1 VSELPSLEL
10 PPIHVLPPEVAN
22 QIAAGEVVERPA
34 SVVKELVENSLDA
47 GARVVTVSIDGG
59 GVARIAITDDGQ
71 GMSREDLSLSVVR
84 HATSKIRSADDLLG
98 VGTYGFRGEALASIG
113 SVSRLCISSRKRSA
127 EEGCEV
133 RLEGNASPQVR
144 AVGCAVGTTVSVEDL
159 FFNTPARRKFLRT
172 PQTEW
177 GACADTVAR
186 LALPRPD
193 VRFVLRK
200 DGKVVRE
207 YLRRDTVGER
217 VREMWPDETLTEI
230 DGRRG
235 SVHIRAF
242 LGPPER
248 ARTGTTGIAVYV
260 NGRFVRDKLLLRAIG
275 QAYGSTLDGG
285 RYPPGALL
293 VDVPAA
299 QVDVNV
305 HPQKA
310 EVRFATQNEVF
321 ASVVSLL
328 RDGLATAPWARALT
342 GAPSGADD
350 GWSSRFDGAPRGAP
364 SSDFD
369 RSTRP
374 YNVEAARLVP
384 PTPATSSLFAKRE
397 HTESNSE
404 EKYSATHS
412 TERAD
417 ALPAE
422 ASSKDPWGLAPTTD
436 TAAPSPA
443 PAEADYAAVMAA
455 AIAAPPRVVGLSG
468 DTGLP
473 ERQTFGSLH
482 FVAQVRRMF
491 LICEGEWGLV
501 MLDQHAASE
510 RVVFDRLRKSYAS
523 RDVRVQP
530 LLVHETL
537 DVTAREMSLAEEHA
551 ADLAKIGFELTPLG
565 VNTLAV
571 RAVPALLVRADPRR
585 LTRDILAELARQGSE
600 FSRALDLVL
609 ATMACHGSV
618 RGGDELAAE
627 EARAL
632 LRSLDECDFGGHCPH
647 GRPVLFSIKWS
658 ELERKVGR

>member
-1 VSELPSLEL
+1 MLPAD
-10 PPIHVLPPEVAN
+10 VAN

-47 GARVVTVSIDGG
+47 GARVITVSIDGG

-71 GMSREDLSLSVVR
+71 GMSKDDLALAVVR

-98 VGTYGFRGEALASIG
+98 VATYGFRGEALASVG
-113 SVSRLCISSRKRSA
+113 SVSRLCMTSRQKTS

-133 RLEGNASPQVR
+133 KLEGNASPALR
-144 AVGCAVGTTVSVEDL
+144 AVGCAIGTTVSVEDL

-207 YLRRDTVGER
+207 YLRRETVAER
-217 VREMWPDETLTEI
+217 VREMWSDETLTEI

-235 SVHIRAF
+235 TVRVQAF

-260 NGRFVRDKLLLRAIG
+260 NGRFVRDKLLLRAIS

-293 VDVPAA
+293 VDVPPA

-310 EVRFATQNEVF
+310 EVRFAQQNEVF
-321 ASVVSLL
+321 SSVVSLL

-342 GAPSGADD
+342 GAPTSASDP
-350 GWSSRFDGAPRGAP
+350 WASRFDAAPYSSAPAPRA
-364 SSDFD
+364 
-369 RSTRP
+369 
-374 YNVEAARLVP
+374 Y
-384 PTPATSSLFAKRE
+384 
-397 HTESNSE
+397 
-404 EKYSATHS
+404 S
-412 TERAD
+412 TEIPRPPVETGPSPTLFTRAD
-417 ALPAE
+417 HSPPREPVDHPEAPAVE
-422 ASSKDPWGLAPTTD
+422 RPPADPWGLASDPTPPERKPD
-436 TAAPSPA
+436 VA
-443 PAEADYAAVMAA
+443 ADYAAVMAA
-455 AIAAPPRVVGLSG
+455 AMSAPRVVGLSG

-473 ERQTFGSLH
+473 DRQTFGALR

-501 MLDQHAASE
+501 MLDQHAAAE
-510 RVVFDRLRKSYAS
+510 RVVYDRLRRSYAS
-523 RDVRVQP
+523 REVRVQP

-537 DVTAREMSLAEEHA
+537 EVTAREVALAEENA
-551 ADLAKIGFELTPLG
+551 EDLARIGFELTPMG
-565 VNTLAV
+565 TNTLAV
-571 RAVPALLVRADPRR
+571 RAIPALLVRADPRR
-585 LTRDILAELARQGSE
+585 LARDILAELARQGSE

-618 RGGDELAAE
+618 RGGDEVASE
-627 EARAL
+627 EAQAL
-632 LRSLDECDFGGHCPH
+632 LSSLDECDFGGHCPH

>member
-1 VSELPSLEL
+1 MLPAD
-10 PPIHVLPPEVAN
+10 VAN

-47 GARVVTVSIDGG
+47 GARVITVSIDGG

-71 GMSREDLSLSVVR
+71 GMSKDDLALAVVR

-98 VGTYGFRGEALASIG
+98 VATYGFRGEALASVG
-113 SVSRLCISSRKRSA
+113 SVSRLCMTSRQKTS

-133 RLEGNASPQVR
+133 KLEGNASPALR
-144 AVGCAVGTTVSVEDL
+144 AVGCAIGTTVSVEDL

-207 YLRRDTVGER
+207 YLRRETVAER
-217 VREMWPDETLTEI
+217 VREMWSDETLTEI

-235 SVHIRAF
+235 TVRVQAF

-260 NGRFVRDKLLLRAIG
+260 NGRFVRDKLLLRAIS

-293 VDVPAA
+293 VDVPPA

-310 EVRFATQNEVF
+310 EVRFAQQNEVF
-321 ASVVSLL
+321 SSVVSLL
-328 RDGLATAPWARALT
+328 RDGLASAPWARALT
-342 GAPSGADD
+342 GAPTSASDP
-350 GWSSRFDGAPRGAP
+350 WASRFDAAPYSSAPAPRA
-364 SSDFD
+364 
-369 RSTRP
+369 
-374 YNVEAARLVP
+374 
-384 PTPATSSLFAKRE
+384 
-397 HTESNSE
+397 
-404 EKYSATHS
+404 YSAEIPRPPVETGPS
-412 TERAD
+412 PTLFTRAD
-417 ALPAE
+417 HTPPREPVDRPAALAVESVPA
-422 ASSKDPWGLAPTTD
+422 DPWGLASDPI
-436 TAAPSPA
+436 PSERKPDA
-443 PAEADYAAVMAA
+443 TADYAAVMAA
-455 AIAAPPRVVGLSG
+455 AISAPPRVVGLSG

-473 ERQTFGSLH
+473 DRQTFGALR

-501 MLDQHAASE
+501 MLDQHAAAE
-510 RVVFDRLRKSYAS
+510 RVVYDRLRRSYAS
-523 RDVRVQP
+523 REVRVQP

-537 DVTAREMSLAEEHA
+537 EVTAREVALAEENA
-551 ADLAKIGFELTPLG
+551 EDLARIGFELTPMG
-565 VNTLAV
+565 TNTLAV
-571 RAVPALLVRADPRR
+571 RAIPALLVRADPRR
-585 LTRDILAELARQGSE
+585 LARDILAELARQGSE

-618 RGGDELAAE
+618 RGGDEVASE
-627 EARAL
+627 EAQAL
-632 LRSLDECDFGGHCPH
+632 LSSLDECDFGGHCPH

-658 ELERKVGR
+658 ELERRVGR

>member
-1 VSELPSLEL
+1 MTDLPS
-10 PPIHVLPPEVAN
+10 IQVLPPDVAN

-47 GARVVTVSIDGG
+47 GARTLTVSIDGG
-59 GVARIAITDDGQ
+59 GTARIAITDDGA
-71 GMSREDLSLSVVR
+71 GMTRDDLSLSVVR

-113 SVSRLCISSRKRSA
+113 SVSRLILTSRKRDS

-133 RLEGNASPQVR
+133 RLDGNATPSVR

-200 DGKVVRE
+200 DGKTVRE
-207 YLRRDTVGER
+207 YLRRDTIGER
-217 VREMWPDETLTEI
+217 VREMWPDEILTEI

-235 SVHIRAF
+235 TVRVQAF

-260 NGRFVRDKLLLRAIG
+260 NGRFVRDKLLLRAIA
-275 QAYGSTLDGG
+275 QSYGSTLDGG

-293 VDVPAA
+293 VEVPAA

-305 HPQKA
+305 HPQKS
-310 EVRFATQNEVF
+310 EVRFANQNEVF

-328 RDGLATAPWARALT
+328 RDGLSSAPWARALT
-342 GAPSGADD
+342 GAPTSAPAEDPWSARFSGAPYTPAHAARPYSVD
-350 GWSSRFDGAPRGAP
+350 SAAPRESAITEAP
-364 SSDFD
+364 
-369 RSTRP
+369 
-374 YNVEAARLVP
+374 A
-384 PTPATSSLFAKRE
+384 PAVRSLFARGE
-397 HTESNSE
+397 PSVE
-404 EKYSATHS
+404 
-412 TERAD
+412 
-417 ALPAE
+417 PAPE
-422 ASSKDPWGLAPTTD
+422 PDPWGLAPVSS
-436 TAAPSPA
+436 ASISSGESAVAPASAPSGA
-443 PAEADYAAVMAA
+443 PSVDAASDYASVMAA
-455 AIAAPPRVVGLSG
+455 AAALGVAPRTVGLSS

-473 ERQTFGSLH
+473 ERQTFGALH
-482 FVAQVRRMF
+482 FVAQVRKMF
-491 LICEGEWGLV
+491 LICESEWGLV
-501 MLDQHAASE
+501 MLDQHAAAE
-510 RVVFDRLRKSYAS
+510 RVVFDRLRRGYSA
-523 RDVRVQP
+523 REVRVQP

-537 DVTAREMSLAEEHA
+537 DVSAREIALAEEHA
-551 ADLAKIGFELTPLG
+551 DGLARVGFELTTVGP
-565 VNTLAV
+565 NTLAV

-585 LTRDILAELARQGSE
+585 LARDILAELGRQGSE

-618 RGGDELAAE
+618 RAGDDVTAE

-632 LRSLDECDFGGHCPH
+632 LTALDECDFGGHCPH
-647 GRPVLFSIKWS
+647 GRPVLFSIKWA
-658 ELERKVGR
+658 ELERRVGR

>member
-1 VSELPSLEL
+1 MTDL
-10 PPIHVLPPEVAN
+10 PPIQVLPADVAN

-34 SVVKELVENSLDA
+34 SVAKELVENSLDA
-47 GARVVTVSIDGG
+47 GARVITVSIDGG

-71 GMSREDLSLSVVR
+71 GMSRDDLGLSVVR

-98 VGTYGFRGEALASIG
+98 VATYGFRGEALASIG
-113 SVSRLCISSRKRSA
+113 SVSRLCLTSRQKNS

-133 RLEGNASPQVR
+133 RLEGNASPSLK
-144 AVGCAVGTTVSVEDL
+144 AVGCAIGTTVSVEDL

-207 YLRRDTVGER
+207 YLRRETVGER

-235 SVHIRAF
+235 TVRVQAF

-248 ARTGTTGIAVYV
+248 ARTGTTGIAIYV
-260 NGRFVRDKLLLRAIG
+260 NGRFVRDKLLLRAVS

-293 VDVPAA
+293 VDVPPA

-310 EVRFATQNEVF
+310 EVRFAQQNEVF

-328 RDGLATAPWARALT
+328 RDGLSSAPWARALT
-342 GAPSGADD
+342 GAPTSASDP
-350 GWSSRFDGAPRGAP
+350 WASRFDAAPYSSAPAPRAYSAHSAEVPRPAVEVSSPRTLFSPKPESAARAEETHALDDETP
-364 SSDFD
+364 SKNTD
-369 RSTRP
+369 RSLP
-374 YNVEAARLVP
+374 VEN
-384 PTPATSSLFAKRE
+384 AK
-397 HTESNSE
+397 
-404 EKYSATHS
+404 A
-412 TERAD
+412 
-417 ALPAE
+417 
-422 ASSKDPWGLAPTTD
+422 DPWGLASDEPASAPPSS
-436 TAAPSPA
+436 AASA
-443 PAEADYAAVMAA
+443 SADYAAVMAA
-455 AIAAPPRVVGLSG
+455 AISAPRVVGLSS

-473 ERQTFGSLH
+473 ERQTFGALR

-491 LICEGEWGLV
+491 LICEGEWGLI
-501 MLDQHAASE
+501 MLDQHAAAE
-510 RVVFDRLRKSYAS
+510 RVVFDRLRRSYAS
-523 RDVRVQP
+523 REVRVQP

-537 DVTAREMSLAEEHA
+537 DVSAREVALAEEHA
-551 ADLAKIGFELTPLG
+551 EDLARIGFELTPLG
-565 VNTLAV
+565 ANTLAV
-571 RAVPALLVRADPRR
+571 RAIPALLLRADPRR
-585 LTRDILAELARQGSE
+585 LARDILAELARQGTD

-618 RGGDELAAE
+618 RGGDEVAPE
-627 EARAL
+627 EAQSL
-632 LRSLDECDFGGHCPH
+632 LSSLDECDFGGHCPH